1 VQEDDHKPNSG
12 TSVATEQPAPAP
24 PKPEPPQPRPPQPAS
39 QVAVRSQRASHP
51 TVPAVVPR
59 AVRRHA
65 QDKALST
72 VADDPPTPET
82 SEDLTADA
90 LLPKH
95 KEPPS
100 GGWRRGV
107 YYLSGGLVDLGE
119 SRAEKRRR
127 GLVARVQTPVADG
140 HHRVAVLSLK
150 GGVGKTTTA
159 IGLGSILASL
169 RGDRVIAVDANPDRG
184 TLGDKVRGETNAT
197 VRDLILNVREMRR
210 YSDVREFTSQAPYR
224 LEVLAS
230 ERDPAASEAFS
241 AADYRQV
248 AQVVEHFYSVC
259 ITDCGAGLLH
269 STMAG
274 VLGLAHQIV
283 LVSSPSLDGARS
295 ASATLD
301 WLDAHHYSE
310 LVQSAVV
317 VISAVP
323 AKGLH
328 VDLERLEQHFRGRC
342 RELIRVPYD
351 PHLAEGGIIDV
362 DRLLPETQE
371 AYLALAAAV
380 GDGFTIKR

>member
-1 VQEDDHKPNSG
+1 VQENDHKPNSA
-12 TSVATEQPAPAP
+12 TSIATEQPAPTP
-24 PKPEPPQPRPPQPAS
+24 PQPEPPQSAS
-39 QVAVRSQRASHP
+39 LVAVRSEG
-51 TVPAVVPR
+51 VPAVVPR

-65 QDKALST
+65 QTKALTSSPE
-72 VADDPPTPET
+72 DPPIPET
-82 SEDLTADA
+82 SEDLTDDA
-90 LLPKH
+90 LLRKH

-100 GGWRRGV
+100 KGWRRAVYAVTGGV
-107 YYLSGGLVDLGE
+107 VDLGE
-119 SRAEKRRR
+119 SKAEKRRR
-127 GLVARVQTPVADG
+127 GLIARVQTPVADG

-150 GGVGKTTTA
+150 GGVGKTTTS
-159 IGLGSILASL
+159 IGLGSVLASL

-184 TLGDKVRGETNAT
+184 TLGDKVRMESNAT
-197 VRDLILNVREMRR
+197 VRDLIENVRDMRR
-210 YSDVREFTSQAPYR
+210 YSDVRAFTSQAPYR

-230 ERDPAASEAFS
+230 ERDPMASEAFS

-274 VLGLAHQIV
+274 VLGLVHQIV

-317 VISAVP
+317 VISAVRP
-323 AKGLH
+323 KEVPL
-328 VDLERLEQHFRGRC
+328 DLKRLEQHFRTRC

-351 PHLAEGGIIDV
+351 PHLAEGGVIDLE
-362 DRLLPETQE
+362 RLQPETHE
-371 AYLALAAAV
+371 AYLYLAAAV
-380 GDGFTIKR
+380 GDGFAIKR

>member
-1 VQEDDHKPNSG
+1 VQENDHKPNS
-12 TSVATEQPAPAP
+12 SMSIATEQPAPTP
-24 PKPEPPQPRPPQPAS
+24 PQPEPPQPVS
-39 QVAVRSQRASHP
+39 EVVSEVAIRGQA
-51 TVPAVVPR
+51 VPAVVPR
-59 AVRRHA
+59 AIRRHA
-65 QDKALST
+65 QEKALT
-72 VADDPPTPET
+72 PAPDDPPAPET

-100 GGWRRGV
+100 GGWRRAV
-107 YYLSGGLVDLGE
+107 YRTTAGLVDLGE
-119 SRAEKRRR
+119 SKAEKRRR

-150 GGVGKTTTA
+150 GGVGKTTTS
-159 IGLGSILASL
+159 IGLGSTLASL

-184 TLGDKVRGETNAT
+184 TLGEKIRAETNST
-197 VRDLILNVREMRR
+197 VRDLIENVRDMRR
-210 YSDVREFTSQAPYR
+210 YSDVRGFTSQAPSR

-230 ERDPAASEAFS
+230 ERDPAVSEAFS

-274 VLGLAHQIV
+274 VLGLVHQIV

-310 LVQSAVV
+310 LVRSAVV
-317 VISAVP
+317 VISAVRP
-323 AKGLH
+323 REGS
-328 VDLERLEQHFRGRC
+328 VDLERLEQHFRSRC
-342 RELIRVPYD
+342 RELIKVPYD
-351 PHLAEGGIIDV
+351 QHLAEGGVIDM
-362 DRLLPETQE
+362 DRLRPETRD
-371 AYLALAAAV
+371 AYLRLAAAV
-380 GDGFTIKR
+380 GDGFAFKR

>member
-1 VQEDDHKPNSG
+1 VQENDHKATAG
-12 TSVATEQPAPAP
+12 TSIATEQPAPPP
-24 PKPEPPQPRPPQPAS
+24 PKPEPPQPAA
-39 QVAVRSQRASHP
+39 QVAVRSK
-51 TVPAVVPR
+51 TVPAPVPR
-59 AVRRHA
+59 AVRRH
-65 QDKALST
+65 DKTKALPAS
-72 VADDPPTPET
+72 DEPPAPET
-82 SEDLTADA
+82 SDDLTADT
-90 LLPKH
+90 LLKRP

-100 GGWRRGV
+100 KGWRRGV
-107 YYLSGGLVDLGE
+107 YTMTGGVIRLGE
-119 SRAEKRRR
+119 SKKEMRRR
-127 GLVARVQTPVADG
+127 GMVARVQTPVAGG

-184 TLGDKVRGETNAT
+184 TLGEKVHRETDST
-197 VRDLILNVREMRR
+197 VRDLIEHVRDMRR
-210 YSDVREFTSQAPYR
+210 YSDVRAYTSQAPYR

-230 ERDPAASEAFS
+230 ERDPTASEAFS

-301 WLDAHHYSE
+301 WLEAHHYSE
-310 LVQSAVV
+310 LVRSAVV
-317 VISAVP
+317 VISAVRP
-323 AKGLH
+323 KGGS
-328 VDLERLEQHFRGRC
+328 VDLDRLEQHFRTRC
-342 RELIRVPYD
+342 RELIKVPYD
-351 PHLAEGGIIDV
+351 PHLAEGAEIDL
-362 DRLLPETQE
+362 DRLLPETRE
-371 AYLALAAAV
+371 AYLHLAAAV
-380 GDGFTIKR
+380 GDGFAQRP